1 MIKVIVFDLGKVIL
15 PFDHRPVIPAIHA
28 RSALKGEITVE
39 EMFQHFFD
47 WGKGMYMEYESGKV
61 TTEEF
66 FRGLSERFKLDL
78 SLEEFGGI
86 WNSIFWED
94 PEVISIVRNL
104 KARGFPL
111 FLLSNTNELHFDFI
125 RREFPI
131 VSEFDQLI
139 LSHEVKSRK
148 PEREIYEE
156 ILKRSDALPEEVLF
170 VDDME
175 QNVRGAEALGIKA
188 HLFAGA
194 AGLRARLA
202 EEGITG
208 V

>member
-1 MIKVIVFDLGKVIL
+1 MIKVLVFDLGKVIL

-28 RSALKGEITVE
+28 RSALRDEVTVE

-47 WGKGMYMEYESGKV
+47 WGRGIYMAYESGRV
-61 TTEEF
+61 STEEF
-66 FRGLSERFKLDL
+66 FKGLSDRFKLDL
-78 SLEEFGGI
+78 TIEEFGHI

-94 PEVISIVRNL
+94 PEVIAIVRGL
-104 KARGFPL
+104 KARGYPL

-131 VSEFDQLI
+131 VNEFDQLI

-156 ILKRSDALPEEVLF
+156 ILKRTHVRPEEVLF

-175 QNVRGAEALGIKA
+175 QNVRGAEELGIKA
-188 HLFAGA
+188 HLFTGA
-194 AGLRARLA
+194 AGLRDRLA
-202 EEGITG
+202 LEGITG